1 MTVQALLAELMTE
14 FEAEARWL
22 GLVAHLIINGS
33 NDQMSWLGLHQARMG
48 QRWIQRSLS
57 QQTKRYNSGMLAA
70 ENLLMLQ
77 YQPPDSL
84 SEDDLPYS
92 DDQPVDN
99 ELQLL
104 LPVLLR
110 AILARLWAERQDW
123 FFGVNIGLYYDTQ
136 FPAIC
141 PDAFLALGAV
151 RYKREQGRLSYVV
164 AQENNIVPQW
174 VLEIVS
180 QHPGGE
186 YDNKFEK
193 YAQIGVLYYVVYNPD
208 HWQRDQH
215 QPFEVYRLE
224 ECHYVPQQGNPFW
237 MPELGLGIGTERGLH
252 EGLERE
258 WLYWYDELG
267 HKYLPLENLIVQERQ
282 LRLQEH
288 SFREQ
293 PQQAQRAQQEA
304 EQVVRT
310 LVRRQLSRQLG
321 LLPDAAL
328 DSLEQLSMPQLDALS
343 EAIWGF
349 TSAADFSAWLQNT
362 LSQRWPVPTRQ
373 PPSSIGFDNGAR
385 LIWRR

>member
-1 MTVQALLAELMTE
+1 
-14 FEAEARWL
+14 
-22 GLVAHLIINGS
+22 
-33 NDQMSWLGLHQARMG
+33 
-48 QRWIQRSLS
+48 
-57 QQTKRYNSGMLAA
+57 
-70 ENLLMLQ
+70 MLQ

-84 SEDDLPYS
+84 TEDDLPYS

-110 AILARLWAERQDW
+110 AILALLWAERQDW

-136 FPAIC
+136 LPAIG

-180 QHPGGE
+180 QIPGGE
-186 YDNKFEK
+186 YDSKFEK
-193 YAQIGVLYYVVYNPD
+193 YAQIGVRYYVVYNPD
-208 HWQRDQH
+208 HWRRDQH

-224 ECHYVPQQGNPFW
+224 KPLCPSAGQ
-237 MPELGLGIGTERGLH
+237 LGLGIGTERGLH

-267 HKYLPLENLIVQERQ
+267 HKYLPIENLIAHRTPIASPGAPI
-282 LRLQEH
+282 LG
-288 SFREQ
+288 
-293 PQQAQRAQQEA
+293 AATTA

-310 LVRRQLSRQLG
+310 LVRRQLSQQLG

-362 LSQRWPVPTRQ
+362 LSQ
-373 PPSSIGFDNGAR
+373 
-385 LIWRR
+385 